1 MDDSQQS
8 ENTKYF
14 QKLFQDSEKR
24 LDNSMSQIES
34 LLAERKKYFVLVKN
48 LKKNIKA
55 DTFSAIESFEFIS
68 SFLVKKDMSY
78 SVKVAKLAMAIS
90 DEMDLSEEL
99 TKYVEVI
106 ARLHLTGMIFTD
118 YSEDEFRLYPE
129 KSVFLIEKFSGL
141 KKIATVFPDL
151 DEFFD
156 GSGPNSKKGKSVKP
170 EIRVVRTAAF
180 YYYLYHK
187 KKKDKEIIRELDQ
200 SSGRS
205 LDPVAV
211 SALYRVL
218 LRKDF
223 FSDFDIFAL
232 SLKDLEPG
240 MKLETAVFSKNGAML
255 LPAGTVLNK
264 ELINKI
270 AAYDRGEPVVD
281 SILVK
286 T

>member
-1 MDDSQQS
+1 MHDSGNL

-24 LDNSMSQIES
+24 LDNSMQQIES
-34 LLAERKKYFVLVKN
+34 LLAERKKNSVLVKN
-48 LKKNIKA
+48 LKKNIRS
-55 DTFSAIESFEFIS
+55 DTFSVIESFEFIS
-68 SFLVKKDMSY
+68 SFLVKKDLSY
-78 SVKVAKLAMAIS
+78 SGKVAKLAKVLS
-90 DEMDLSEEL
+90 REMGLSEEL
-99 TKYVEVI
+99 TKYIDVI
-106 ARLHLTGMIFTD
+106 ARLHLTGMIFAQ
-118 YSEDEFRLYPE
+118 YCEDEFKLYPE

-141 KKIATVFPDL
+141 KKIATVFSDL

-180 YYYLYHK
+180 YYYLYYQ
-187 KKKDKEIIRELDQ
+187 KKKDKEIIKEIDKN
-200 SSGRS
+200 SGRS
-205 LDPVAV
+205 LDPETV
-211 SALYRVL
+211 SALYKVL

-223 FSDFDIFAL
+223 FSDSDISAL
-232 SLKDLEPG
+232 SLKDIEPG

-255 LPAGTVLNK
+255 LPGGTLLTQ
-264 ELINKI
+264 ELIDKI

-286 T
+286 R